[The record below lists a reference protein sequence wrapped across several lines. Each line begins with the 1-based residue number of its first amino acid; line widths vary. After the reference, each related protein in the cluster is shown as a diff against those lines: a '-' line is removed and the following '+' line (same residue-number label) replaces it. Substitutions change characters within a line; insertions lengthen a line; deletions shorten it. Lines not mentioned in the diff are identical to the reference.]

1 MKNYPLFF
9 SLRLGTD
16 DGKIIAFGDVS
27 PQKNN
32 SVNKSINV
40 NLYNATHYN
49 ILRADLNMV
58 TRLRFELRTTRF
70 GERDES

>member
-49 ILRADLNMV
+49 IQRSPD
-58 TRLRFELRTTRF
+58 LRFYGKPKSRSEH
-70 GERDES
+70 GDPSEI

>member
-40 NLYNATHYN
+40 NLYNANLKGVPTYISRVN
-49 ILRADLNMV
+49 RKADLNMV
-58 TRLRFELRTTRF
+58 TRRRFELRTP
-70 GERDES
+70 